1 MKPNNIFKTGRAQMI
16 PAAIFLL
23 LLVLGGCAAAGN
35 IRQIQP
41 GDTADIHFQCLLQNG
56 EIAAATDDA
65 AVNKEQ
71 PKANIYVVRL
81 KNDPVS
87 VLVPGPPEKP
97 AGEKE
102 RTFEDDIAVR
112 LAGHLTGL
120 KEGETRH
127 VELTAQDLPER
138 TKENYT
144 VSLARVH
151 KTPKEIK
158 MTIEEYKS
166 RTGMSPET
174 GKFFVYD
181 PAVPGRVESVTG
193 KDVII
198 RFSAEDGAVVQT
210 PFGVGR
216 IREEADAYKID
227 IDARKGSLIRS
238 GPLVGR
244 ITDVDDKFMVI
255 DYRNPF
261 GGETLSCDVTVS
273 KITEKVTEKVT
284 QKVTETEAE
293 KAQKAE
299 KAEIEGTVEK

>member
-1 MKPNNIFKTGRAQMI
+1 MPMAS
-16 PAAIFLL
+16 IFLV
-23 LLVLGGCAAAGN
+23 LLVFGGCAATGN
-35 IRQIQP
+35 IRQTQP
-41 GDTADIHFQCLLQNG
+41 GDTADIHFQCRLQNS
-56 EIAAATDDA
+56 EIAAATDDNT
-65 AVNKEQ
+65 VKKDQ

-87 VLVPGPPEKP
+87 VLVPGPSEKP

-144 VSLARVH
+144 VSLARVQ

-158 MTIEEYKS
+158 ITIEEYKS

-174 GKFFVYD
+174 GKSFVYD
-181 PAVPGRVESVTG
+181 PAVPGHVESVTG
-193 KDVII
+193 NDVII

-216 IREEADAYKID
+216 IREEADAYKVD

-284 QKVTETEAE
+284 EAE
-293 KAQKAE
+293 AKKAQK
-299 KAEIEGTVEK
+299 EGTVEE

>member
-1 MKPNNIFKTGRAQMI
+1 MKPNNISKTGRLRMPMASI
-16 PAAIFLL
+16 LL
-23 LLVLGGCAAAGN
+23 VLLVLGGCAATGN
-35 IRQIQP
+35 IRQTQL
-41 GDTADIHFQCLLQNG
+41 GDNADIHFQCLLKNG
-56 EIAAATDDA
+56 EIAAATDDN
-65 AVNKEQ
+65 AVKKDQ

-87 VLVPGPPEKP
+87 VLVPGPSEKL

-127 VELTAQDLPER
+127 IELTAQDLPER

-144 VSLARVH
+144 VSLARVQ

-158 MTIEEYKS
+158 ITIEEYKS

-174 GKFFVYD
+174 GKSFVYD
-181 PAVPGRVESVTG
+181 PAVPGHVESVTG
-193 KDVII
+193 NDVII

-216 IREEADAYKID
+216 IREEADAYKVD

-273 KITEKVTEKVT
+273 KITEKVTEA
-284 QKVTETEAE
+284 EAK
-293 KAQKAE
+293 KAQK
-299 KAEIEGTVEK
+299 EGTEEK

>member
-1 MKPNNIFKTGRAQMI
+1 MKPNNISKTGRLRMPMASI
-16 PAAIFLL
+16 LL
-23 LLVLGGCAAAGN
+23 VLLVLGGCAATGN
-35 IRQIQP
+35 IRQTQL
-41 GDTADIHFQCLLQNG
+41 GDNADIHFQCLLKNG
-56 EIAAATDDA
+56 EIAAATDDN
-65 AVNKEQ
+65 AVKKDQ

-87 VLVPGPPEKP
+87 VLVPGPSEKP

-193 KDVII
+193 EDVII

-216 IREEADAYKID
+216 IREEADAYKVD
-227 IDARKGSLIRS
+227 IDAHKGSLIRS

-244 ITDVDDKFMVI
+244 ITDVDDKTMTI

-273 KITEKVTEKVT
+273 KITEKVTEA
-284 QKVTETEAE
+284 EAK
-293 KAQKAE
+293 KAQK
-299 KAEIEGTVEK
+299 EGTVEK

>member
-1 MKPNNIFKTGRAQMI
+1 MMPT
-16 PAAIFLL
+16 AIFLV
-23 LLVLGGCAAAGN
+23 LLVLSGCAATGN
-35 IRQIQP
+35 IRQTQP
-41 GDTADIHFQCLLQNG
+41 GDTADIHFQCRLQNG

-65 AVNKEQ
+65 AVKKDQ

-174 GKFFVYD
+174 GKSFVYD
-181 PAVPGRVESVTG
+181 PAVSGRVESVTG
-193 KDVII
+193 EDVII

-244 ITDVDDKFMVI
+244 ITDADDQFMVI

-273 KITEKVTEKVT
+273 KITEKITEKVTEKVT
-284 QKVTETEAE
+284 QKVTEAEAE
-293 KAQKAE
+293 KPQKAQKAE
-299 KAEIEGTVEK
+299 KAEKEGTVEK

>member
-1 MKPNNIFKTGRAQMI
+1 MKPNNISKTGRAQMM
-16 PAAIFLL
+16 PPAIFLL
-23 LLVLGGCAAAGN
+23 LLVLVGGCATSGN
-35 IRQIQP
+35 MRQTQP
-41 GDTADIHFQCLLQNG
+41 GDTADIHFQCRLQNS
-56 EIAAATDDA
+56 EIAAATDDNT
-65 AVNKEQ
+65 VKKDQ

-87 VLVPGPPEKP
+87 VLVPGPSEKP

-144 VSLARVH
+144 VSLARVQ

-158 MTIEEYKS
+158 ITIEEYKS

-174 GKFFVYD
+174 GKSFVYD
-181 PAVPGRVESVTG
+181 PAVPGHVESVTG
-193 KDVII
+193 NDVII

-216 IREEADAYKID
+216 IREEADAYKVD

-284 QKVTETEAE
+284 EAE
-293 KAQKAE
+293 AKKAQK
-299 KAEIEGTVEK
+299 EGTVEE